1 MITQS
6 QLAWA
11 RLPWLVFVVLI
22 LLGCASSGTHLGD
35 SSQDGQLLLSQLP
48 ALPMDDAPGR
58 VAAETS
64 VVNKN
69 GSDTWLASVGAK
81 PGVTD
86 LVITSM
92 GNTYEYAIYSY
103 ETGLTETST
112 YEAGISFSL
121 TPGNQAWVAISDY
134 GHHRWAISGPYTNS
148 MQIPLDTGVYLSP
161 AGNFYMAVI
170 AYGGSAVTVISSS
183 FSFDNG
189 VAPPE
194 TTYLADI
201 KALLDSNCISCH
213 KASSPAAGVALDS
226 YRGARS
232 NSTIVIAKAITG
244 AHGGLN
250 LAEKDMYQA
259 WVDANTPYGA
269 DVTYTLDIL
278 PIVQLSC
285 APCHTSGSSGGV
297 NLGSYS
303 NASLNAANA
312 LTQILSENMPQS
324 GGPLSN
330 DEKDLWQV
338 WVDDGTPE

>member
-6 QLAWA
+6 QLTWM
-11 RLPWLVFVVLI
+11 RLTWLVFVVLI
-22 LLGCASSGTHLGD
+22 LLGCASSGTQLEENSH
-35 SSQDGQLLLSQLP
+35 DGQLILSQLP

-58 VAAETS
+58 VAADTS
-64 VVNKN
+64 IIDKN
-69 GSDTWLASVGAK
+69 GSDTWLASAGAK
-81 PGVTD
+81 AGVTG
-86 LVITSM
+86 LVITSI
-92 GNTYEYAIYSY
+92 GNTYEYAIYRY
-103 ETGLTETST
+103 ETGLTETGT
-112 YEAGISFSL
+112 YEASTSFSL

-134 GHHRWAISGPYTNS
+134 GRRRWAISGPYANS
-148 MQIPLDTGVYLSP
+148 MQIPLDTGLYLSP

-170 AYGGSAVTVISSS
+170 AYGGSEVTVVSSS

-201 KALLDSNCISCH
+201 KALLDSNCTSCH
-213 KASSPAAGVALDS
+213 KASSPVAGVALDS
-226 YRGARS
+226 FRGASS
-232 NSTIVIAKAITG
+232 NSALVIDQSVDG
-244 AHGGLN
+244 DHWLD
-250 LAEKDMYQA
+250 LAGKEMYQS

-278 PIVQLSC
+278 PIVQLNC
-285 APCHTSGSSGGV
+285 TPCHTSSSNGGV
-297 NLGSYS
+297 NFSTYT
-303 NASLNAANA
+303 NATANAANA

>member
-1 MITQS
+1 MIIQS

-11 RLPWLVFVVLI
+11 RLPWLFFVVLI
-22 LLGCASSGTHLGD
+22 LLGCASSGTHLGE

-48 ALPMDDAPGR
+48 ALPMDDVPGR
-58 VAAETS
+58 AAAGTS

-69 GSDTWLASVGAK
+69 GNDTWFASAGATA
-81 PGVTD
+81 GVTD
-86 LVITSM
+86 LVIASES
-92 GNTYEYAIYSY
+92 NTYEYAIYSY
-103 ETGLTETST
+103 GTGLTETST
-112 YEAGISFSL
+112 YETSISFSL

-134 GHHRWAISGPYTNS
+134 GHHRWAISGPFANS
-148 MQIPLDTGVYLSP
+148 MQIPLDTGMYLSP

-170 AYGGSAVTVISSS
+170 AYGGSEVTVVSSS
-183 FSFDNG
+183 FSFENG

-194 TTYLADI
+194 TTYLAGV

-213 KASSPAAGVALDS
+213 QAPSPIAGVALDS

-232 NSTIVIAKAITG
+232 NSAMVIAKAINGT
-244 AHGGLN
+244 HGGLN

-269 DVTYTLDIL
+269 DVTYMLDIL
-278 PIVQLSC
+278 PIIQLSC

-303 NASLNAANA
+303 NAVPNATMSL
-312 LTQILSENMPQS
+312 TTILSGSMPPS
-324 GGPLSN
+324 NGPLSN

-338 WVDDGTPE
+338 WKDNGTPE